1 MKTLMMSTKVL
12 LSHNRMFYALYKMRR
27 QYHKDGYC
35 YIASPLWIC
44 SQMTSYYPMESSPI
58 LECWEYSC
66 DKEGQPKVYGTVWY
80 HPLGIANILSL
91 SNVQKKYRVMYN
103 STLDQGFIMRKAD
116 GTTAQGPSL
125 LVHE

>member
-1 MKTLMMSTKVL
+1 
-12 LSHNRMFYALYKMRR
+12 
-27 QYHKDGYC
+27 
-35 YIASPLWIC
+35 
-44 SQMTSYYPMESSPI
+44 MESSPI